1 MRKLNLLRSEQ
12 RKTDW
17 HYSTI
22 VKAMERPERVSLEK
36 YCGTVRDQGESGLC
50 HSFAGAA
57 LKNIQ
62 ENKEK
67 GYRHNLSPLFLAKR
81 VKEVDSFPGE
91 EGSDLI
97 SVCKALSDTGTVRE
111 ELYPFSA
118 YRAGSLAFPIHDGS
132 GYAYKIK
139 NYARLTEVED
149 ICQALAAGKPVL
161 LGIVCTKEIYD
172 VSAPEPFI
180 PLLNIIMPIGGHA
193 VCVVGYDD
201 TLEHDGHRGFLR
213 IQNSWGTEWGDGGF
227 AWLPYDYLNYRTKDT
242 GIRFLFMDAFC
253 TVDLANDNLK
263 ETVVEMTIGER
274 DVYVNGE
281 AQAWDQAPVID
292 GASWRTLVPLRNVAE
307 LLGYAVLWDEKEK
320 KITLVRE
327 G

>member
-1 MRKLNLLRSEQ
+1 MRKLTLQRSQEK
-12 RKTDW
+12 KTDW
-17 HYSTI
+17 HYRTL
-22 VKAMERPERVSLEK
+22 VKAMNRPVKVSLEEF
-36 YCGTVRDQGESGLC
+36 CGTVRDQGESGLC

-62 ENKEK
+62 ERKEK
-67 GYRHNLSPLFLAKR
+67 GYRQNLSPLFLAKR
-81 VKEVDSFPGE
+81 VKEVDRFPGE
-91 EGSDLI
+91 EGSDLA
-97 SVCKALSDTGTVRE
+97 SVCKALYDTGTVRE
-111 ELYPFSA
+111 DAYPFGA
-118 YRAGSLAFPIHDGS
+118 YKAGSLIFPACEED

-149 ICQALAAGKPVL
+149 ILQALAAGKPVL
-161 LGIVCTKEIYD
+161 LGILCTREIYD
-172 VSAPEPFI
+172 VNAKNPFI
-180 PLLNIIMPIGGHA
+180 PLPDVLISIGGHA
-193 VCVVGYDD
+193 ICVVGYDD
-201 TLEHDGHRGFLR
+201 ELEHDGHKGFLR

-227 AWLPYDYLNYRTKDT
+227 AWLPYDYLNYRTKDSNM
-242 GIRFLFMDAFC
+242 RYLFVDAFC
-253 TVDLANDNLK
+253 TVDLENDELK

-292 GASWRTLVPLRNVAE
+292 AESWRTLVPLRNVAE
-307 LLGYAVLWDEKEK
+307 LLGYAVLWDEKTK